1 MKMNDYD
8 DAIEQEGNIKIVV
21 CQEKG
26 RKYVLNNISEKY
38 IRKIHVD
45 GNLIKTGVRCD
56 YAVDISDGDSVYLI
70 ELKGSDKEHAFEQLL
85 VTLDFFHKKYTTKK
99 YFCRALLS
107 RTKSPN
113 LMGKNEKLLMK
124 AVKEKR
130 CENVNSASI
139 LFDKDRI

>member
-1 MKMNDYD
+1 MNNYGN
-8 DAIEQEGNIKIVV
+8 AIEQEGNIKIVV
-21 CQEKG
+21 CKEKG

-56 YAVDISDGDSVYLI
+56 YAVDIFDGESVYLI

-85 VTLDFFHKKYTTKK
+85 ATLDFFQKNYETKK
-99 YFCRALLS
+99 YFCRAVLS
-107 RTKSPN
+107 RTRSPN
-113 LMGKNEKLLMK
+113 LIGKNEKLLIK

-130 CENVNSASI
+130 CEDFNSASVV
-139 LFDKDRI
+139 FDRDKI